1 MDLDDPA
8 VIAATIAQA
17 LPPQEAPAKVAADQ
31 WTSKPVASLE
41 ACQSP
46 RIFPTYEALLAEVSS
61 QAQACGF
68 GIVGLRSNNR
78 NAAGQYTRIDLICE
92 RGTKHKQ
99 RGKGLKSADTRR
111 VDCLWT
117 AKAVMDSTGDWVFA
131 VRVKDHN
138 HAPSSNA
145 ALIPAKKRLARRAP
159 DVQRPTENLSKVS
172 KLSSLNL
179 AEQMMLNNPG
189 LQVEDHD
196 VRNDRRQKRREE
208 MAGRTNFQHF
218 LYQLRQD
225 PKIITV
231 KPHRCWR
238 QDRRHLLDH

>member
-8 VIAATIAQA
+8 VITATIAQA

-31 WTSKPVASLE
+31 WASKPVASLE

-46 RIFPTYEALLAEVSS
+46 RIFPTYEALLAEVSP
-61 QAQACGF
+61 QAQTCGF

-99 RGKGLKSADTRR
+99 RGNGHKSADTRR

-117 AKAVMDSTGDWVFA
+117 AKAVMDSTGDWVFT

-138 HAPSSNA
+138 HAPASNA
-145 ALIPAKKRLARRAP
+145 ALIPAKKRLARRVP
-159 DVQRPTENLSKVS
+159 DGQRLTENSEALGYDATFCNNQYDIPLIQLTGTTCLDTNLS
-172 KLSSLNL
+172 
-179 AEQMMLNNPG
+179 
-189 LQVEDHD
+189 
-196 VRNDRRQKRREE
+196 
-208 MAGRTNFQHF
+208 
-218 LYQLRQD
+218 LRWATESGQ
-225 PKIITV
+225 
-231 KPHRCWR
+231 
-238 QDRRHLLDH
+238 